1 MKQFKLI
8 NQLDPNTMR
17 KAIFT
22 TSMIAFTAMG
32 LASCSDCEIC
42 TKDSAPEIRLCES
55 DYNSNTEYGLALDY
69 HTANG
74 YNCR

>member
-1 MKQFKLI
+1 
-8 NQLDPNTMR
+8 MR

-22 TSMIAFTAMG
+22 TSMIAFTAMA

-55 DYNSNTEYGLALDY
+55 DYDSNTEYGLALDY

-74 YNCR
+74 YDCR

>member
-1 MKQFKLI
+1 
-8 NQLDPNTMR
+8 MR
-17 KAIFT
+17 KVLFT
-22 TSMIAFTAMG
+22 TTMIAYTAMG
-32 LASCSDCEIC
+32 LASCSDCEVC

-55 DYNSNTEYGLALDY
+55 DYDTNTQYGLALDA

>member
-1 MKQFKLI
+1 
-8 NQLDPNTMR
+8 
-17 KAIFT
+17 
-22 TSMIAFTAMG
+22 MIAFTAMG

-55 DYNSNTEYGLALDY
+55 DYGSNTEYGLAQDY
-69 HTANG
+69 QTANG